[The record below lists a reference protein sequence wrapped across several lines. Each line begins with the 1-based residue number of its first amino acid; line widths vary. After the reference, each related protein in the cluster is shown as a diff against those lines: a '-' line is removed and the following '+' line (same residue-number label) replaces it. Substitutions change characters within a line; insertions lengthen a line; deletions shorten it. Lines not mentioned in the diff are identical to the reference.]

1 MTLFLREK
9 PYGTVSCPLNP
20 PHQTAPIHLNPPH
33 VINPPHIINP
43 HHLQTRLLNSRIP
56 AMSANER
63 KPAGAGFS
71 AQEPAGAAWAS
82 SRAGCVS
89 TRSISCCRQ

>member
-43 HHLQTRLLNSRIP
+43 HHLQTPQRVRETLVCIKRPRCDINGGSETEVTVTSKQHAQRDRGI
-56 AMSANER
+56 EKIR
-63 KPAGAGFS
+63 GAS
-71 AQEPAGAAWAS
+71 H
-82 SRAGCVS
+82 
-89 TRSISCCRQ
+89 